1 MKKEIAERWVSALR
15 SGEYKQGRLY
25 LKSERGYCCLG
36 VLCDILGVEW
46 AIDDRKIESYTVYEV
61 KDGKDGKDGKIISTL
76 PKEIMKKIGWS
87 FSSIK
92 DRLGYVGN
100 QFSLTALND
109 TGKSF
114 DEIANVIEKHYQEL

>member
-1 MKKEIAERWVSALR
+1 M
-15 SGEYKQGRLY
+15 
-25 LKSERGYCCLG
+25 
-36 VLCDILGVEW
+36 EW